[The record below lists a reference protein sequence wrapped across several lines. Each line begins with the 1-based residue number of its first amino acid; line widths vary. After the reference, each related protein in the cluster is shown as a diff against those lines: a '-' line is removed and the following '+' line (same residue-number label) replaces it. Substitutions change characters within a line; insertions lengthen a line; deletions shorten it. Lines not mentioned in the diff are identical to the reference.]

1 VQQHKPP
8 KVNSL
13 PSIAPVDA
21 HERLRDYL
29 TEAACLVL
37 LQGTRHARYP
47 WRNAAMLMLTCYHG
61 LRVSELCHLRRQDVE
76 LHHGRIWIA
85 RRKGSLSTEQPR
97 LTEEL
102 RSLKRDLKQRSDSQ
116 LLWLFL
122 TERGDQFTR
131 FSINDCYAMAAAM
144 PWRTVA
150 TSCASFKISWGIGTP
165 NTPRAILAQPPTA
178 LPACGS
184 EPGDTTRGHVTPSRP
199 KPSRIGGDGWGRG
212 RRGAP
217 SGGASSKRRRP
228 SRACPHPRATASC
241 ASPATPMP
249 WGARTGVC
257 PASYPPPPW
266 NAIWR

>member
-13 PSIAPVDA
+13 PSIAPVAA

-29 TEAACLVL
+29 TEAALLVL

-61 LRVSELCHLRRQDVE
+61 LRVSELCHLRRQDVD

-116 LLWLFL
+116 LPWLFL

-131 FSINDCYAMAAAM
+131 FSINDLVGITGERAGLALHVHPHLLRHGCGYA
-144 PWRTVA
+144 
-150 TSCASFKISWGIGTP
+150 
-165 NTPRAILAQPPTA
+165 LAHR
-178 LPACGS
+178 
-184 EPGDTTRGHVTPSRP
+184 GDELRL
-199 KPSRIGGDGWGRG
+199 IQD
-212 RRGAP
+212 
-217 SGGASSKRRRP
+217 
-228 SRACPHPRATASC
+228 
-241 ASPATPMP
+241 
-249 WGARTGVC
+249 
-257 PASYPPPPW
+257 
-266 NAIWR
+266 